1 MLEEIVRDALMN
13 FNDPLPHYSA
23 WHPVRR
29 APTGIERK
37 GISKYIKRV
46 CQYIIAGAPGHVKDA

>member
-1 MLEEIVRDALMN
+1 MLEVVRDALIY
-13 FNDPLPHYSA
+13 FDDRLPHPST
-23 WHPVRR
+23 WHLVRQ

-46 CQYIIAGAPGHVKDA
+46 CQYIITGESDLWQSV